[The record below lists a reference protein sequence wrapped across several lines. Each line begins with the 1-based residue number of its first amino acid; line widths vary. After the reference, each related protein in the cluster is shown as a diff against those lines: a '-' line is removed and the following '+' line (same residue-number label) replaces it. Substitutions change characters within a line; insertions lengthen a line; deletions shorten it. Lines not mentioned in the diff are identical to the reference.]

1 MQRDMAKKKE
11 PFLPGG
17 MTESGAGAGNIQD
30 ESRTS
35 LSREVLKRKD
45 KKIKR
50 GGGVSKGHRTQP
62 KRVSGDQS
70 WNNLRSKVNNTSAR
84 L

>member
-1 MQRDMAKKKE
+1 
-11 PFLPGG
+11 
-17 MTESGAGAGNIQD
+17 MTESGTGAGNIQD
-30 ESRTS
+30 EPRTS

-50 GGGVSKGHRTQP
+50 GGGGVSKGHRTQP